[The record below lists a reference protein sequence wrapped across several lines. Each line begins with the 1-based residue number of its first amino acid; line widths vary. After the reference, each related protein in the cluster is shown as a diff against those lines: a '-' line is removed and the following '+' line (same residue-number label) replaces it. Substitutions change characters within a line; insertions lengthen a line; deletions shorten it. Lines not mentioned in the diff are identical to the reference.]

1 MKKPDHYDENGVPVF
16 TAASMFRPDENVY
29 IHMSTDFQE
38 FVGVAHKHA
47 FIEIIYVISGEAIHE
62 TVSGSYKVT
71 RGDVVVVNYD
81 TPHAFHEQPGEERF
95 TAYDLMFTPDF
106 LDTSL
111 ISTHDFGEMCSSMLF
126 YSLFP
131 AQKAISY
138 ADSPSHPVIGFSLF
152 TEPPQ
157 ESGDA
162 LFQPA
167 PAIGPDLHLSGSSY
181 RIFGELFSRIYI
193 EFTGRQK
200 GYLGLVRA
208 YVTELIIHLFRK
220 LDSTAEGT
228 LSARQK
234 QAVEAAVSYLRENY
248 HTHIT
253 LEELALHIF
262 LSKDYL
268 NRIFRESTGMPVN
281 AFLQKLRVEEA
292 CRLLTT
298 TEIAVTEVAAA
309 CGFGDSKA
317 FYSTFK
323 RITGTTPG
331 EFRARSKN

>member
-16 TAASMFRPDENVY
+16 TAESMFRPDENVY
-29 IHMSTDFQE
+29 IHMSTDYQE
-38 FVGVAHKHA
+38 YVGVLHKHA
-47 FIEIIYVISGEAIHE
+47 FIEIVYVLSGEAIHE
-62 TVSGSYKVT
+62 TAGGSYRVS
-71 RGDVVVVNYD
+71 RGDIVVVNCD

-106 LDTSL
+106 PDKSL
-111 ISTHDFGEMCSSMLF
+111 ISTRDFGELCSSVLF
-126 YSLFP
+126 YSLFSE
-131 AQKAISY
+131 QQSGGGQMFQE
-138 ADSPSHPVIGFSLF
+138 PSVIGFSMF
-152 TEPPQ
+152 SEPPMTG
-157 ESGDA
+157 S
-162 LFQPA
+162 
-167 PAIGPDLHLSGSSY
+167 DLHMNMTGASY
-181 RIFGELFSRIYI
+181 GIFRELFGRIYT

-208 YVTELIIHLFRK
+208 YVTELIIQLFRRM
-220 LDSTAEGT
+220 DSSAEGK

-234 QAVEAAVSYLRENY
+234 QAVEDAVSYLRENY
-248 HTHIT
+248 QTHIT

-292 CRLLTT
+292 CRLLTG
-298 TEIAVTEVAAA
+298 TEMAVAEIAAA

-317 FYSTFK
+317 FYSAFK
-323 RITGTTPG
+323 RITGITPG